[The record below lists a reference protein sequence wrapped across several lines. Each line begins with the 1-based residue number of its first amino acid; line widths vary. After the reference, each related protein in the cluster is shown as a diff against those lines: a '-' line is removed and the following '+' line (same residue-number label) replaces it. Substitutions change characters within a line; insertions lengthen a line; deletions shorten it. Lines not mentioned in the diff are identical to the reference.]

1 MHLSDR
7 RSYLRS
13 EHLGPCA
20 RARAKNPHI
29 FKKQAEEKKERRKK
43 ITRTFHR
50 SDSNRRRSNFGGRS
64 RRSNGRGGTDHGGSC
79 LRGGEHFFF
88 SLLSDTEKRS
98 ARGEYDAFFFERESF
113 SMSVSI
119 DSMIVPK
126 QESRERFFALQKTLF
141 VLSRPRKRDHTFC
154 FLFLLFFIVP
164 ISGTQN
170 TKNSKKKFNT
180 LFSVLLLTSLHKQT
194 RAQVYNHELL
204 LLQTLSLSAFG
215 EIEEEEEEEL
225 YTHTHRE

>member
-98 ARGEYDAFFFERESF
+98 ARGEYDAFFFFFFFFFEREFF
-113 SMSVSI
+113 SSCVDKTKEREQRALFHS
-119 DSMIVPK
+119 PK
-126 QESRERFFALQKTLF
+126 DFCF
-141 VLSRPRKRDHTFC
+141 VLSLAPEKETTRFVFC
-154 FLFLLFFIVP
+154 FCFFSLSP
-164 ISGTQN
+164 FSGTQ
-170 TKNSKKKFNT
+170 KHKIQKKVHHCSL
-180 LFSVLLLTSLHKQT
+180 LFTHLCTNRQT
-194 RAQVYNHELL
+194 RAR
-204 LLQTLSLSAFG
+204 LQPRTTTINKRSLCFWGNRRRRRRRTIS
-215 EIEEEEEEEL
+215 
-225 YTHTHRE
+225 THTDT